1 MKMYERSLL
10 IDMIEAKILEQ
21 FPEYYPQSQYNGM
34 FIKYLYQFIRNN
46 TYSGKHDQLYRELLT
61 LKQYSNTLEIKEN
74 TDKQTYVLTDDND
87 FTSETLTALSL
98 ILKNYYNYNYIVRS
112 SNRIVFKVLF
122 GWLPPNTGSF
132 INLLNDETLID
143 YYIDGITLRPNTH
156 KVYGGE
162 PDSGF
167 VCYKIGGIHEYD
179 TIMFLIN
186 ESLKFPE
193 GSKITFASLL
203 EELEGSKGAT
213 LNRIA
218 EVNPENAFYE
228 LGPYDQ
234 NYLSAD
240 NSYLIIQVPYNYAI
254 SEALYIFDVGRSVLI
269 NDKNDPDNIN
279 DISNWYVAFSDP
291 DYDNKFIYNTLDKA
305 KIDKIINDD
314 TDILDTTLVQYLL
327 GDFIWRT
334 SDSKL
339 IAYAQNLINALYPT
353 AVLKPDGIW
362 SEYLGNFIKQFKEAA
377 GIYSIFDDDVID
389 KSTEEL
395 MITQYK
401 RTFNRDP
408 NLLFNEW

>member
-34 FIKYLYQFIRNN
+34 FVKYLYQYIRDN

-61 LKQYSNTLEIKEN
+61 LKQYSKTLDIKEN
-74 TDKQTYVLTDDND
+74 TDKQTYVLTDTNSFSSDV
-87 FTSETLTALSL
+87 LTALSL

-112 SNRIVFKVLF
+112 SNRIVFKVSF

-132 INLLNDETLID
+132 INLLNNETLID

-156 KVYGGE
+156 KIYGGE

-167 VCYKIGGIHEYD
+167 VCYKIDGIHEFD

-186 ESLKFPE
+186 ESLKFSE
-193 GSKITFASLL
+193 NSKITFASLL
-203 EELEGSKGAT
+203 EELEGSKGVT

-218 EVNPENAFYE
+218 EVKAENAFYE
-228 LGPYDQ
+228 LGPYNQ
-234 NYLSAD
+234 NYLSAND
-240 NSYLIIQVPYNYAI
+240 SSLIIQVPYEYAI
-254 SEALYIFDVGRSVLI
+254 SEALYVFDVGRSVLI
-269 NDKNDPDNIN
+269 NNKNNPNDIN
-279 DISNWYVAFSDP
+279 DIVNYYVAFSDS
-291 DYDNKFIYNTLDKA
+291 DYDNKFIYNTLDKN
-305 KIDKIINDD
+305 KIDAIINSD
-314 TDILDTTLVQYLL
+314 TDILNEILVQYLF

-339 IAYAQNLINALYPT
+339 IAYSQNLINALYPT
-353 AVLKPDGIW
+353 ATLKADGIW
-362 SEYLGNFIKQFKEAA
+362 SDYLGDFIKKFKQVA
-377 GIYSIFDDDVID
+377 GVFSIFDDDVID
-389 KSTEEL
+389 KSTEEI

-408 NLLFNEW
+408 NNLFNEW